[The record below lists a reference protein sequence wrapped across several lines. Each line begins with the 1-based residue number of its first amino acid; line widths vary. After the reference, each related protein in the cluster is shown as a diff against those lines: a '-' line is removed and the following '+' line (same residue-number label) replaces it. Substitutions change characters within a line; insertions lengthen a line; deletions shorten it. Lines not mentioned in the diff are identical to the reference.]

1 MFEKTTTFLIM
12 WSNDSPPANRRNF
25 VQRNEDGQD
34 PFKYIYFVKDTI
46 SPWLLVFLWSFLML
60 LGLYALFEHEY
71 KLWNINV
78 YNKTVDFS
86 IPQNTNVL

>member
-1 MFEKTTTFLIM
+1 M

-25 VQRNEDGQD
+25 VEKKRDDQD
-34 PFKYIYFVKDTI
+34 PFKNVYFVKDPV
-46 SPWLLVFLWSFLML
+46 SPWVIIFLWFFAML

-71 KLWNINV
+71 KLWNINI

>member
-1 MFEKTTTFLIM
+1 M

-25 VQRNEDGQD
+25 GQRNRDGQD
-34 PFKYIYFVKDTI
+34 PFKYIYFVKDTV

-78 YNKTVDFS
+78 NNKTVDFS

>member
-1 MFEKTTTFLIM
+1 M
-12 WSNDSPPANRRNF
+12 WSHDSPPANRRNC
-25 VQRNEDGQD
+25 VRRNRDGED

-60 LGLYALFEHEY
+60 LGLYVLFEHEY
-71 KLWNINV
+71 KLWKNINV
-78 YNKTVDFS
+78 NNKTVDFS

>member
-1 MFEKTTTFLIM
+1 
-12 WSNDSPPANRRNF
+12 
-25 VQRNEDGQD
+25 
-34 PFKYIYFVKDTI
+34 
-46 SPWLLVFLWSFLML
+46 ML